1 MERLQDKLETT
12 DRDLG
17 KFKQKSSF
25 KLSHIG
31 NIQNTVKESF
41 QMKDSIYPN
50 LDDFAPFEN
59 IDRKI
64 VQKWK

>member
-41 QMKDSIYPN
+41 LYQYQ
-50 LDDFAPFEN
+50 LDFFHRAQFEKIN
-59 IDRKI
+59 RKI
-64 VQKWK
+64 VQKWN